1 MRSSGRGLCDE
12 YRAEGETAVGEET
25 GGGLASPLLKSGLRS
40 LLKGFCEIFLREF
53 GIHSRVFFTSIAHM
67 CFDIEKK
74 SEAGRKCPELAKMGS
89 KRGFRL
95 FRQPSTRFL
104 FTTLG
109 TLDA

>member
-25 GGGLASPLLKSGLRS
+25 GGGQASPLLKSGLRS

-53 GIHSRVFFTSIAHM
+53 GIHSRVFTSIAHM

-74 SEAGRKCPELAKMGS
+74 SEAGRKCPETSENGVET
-89 KRGFRL
+89 GF
-95 FRQPSTRFL
+95 PAVP
-104 FTTLG
+104 TTFHALSLHKLG